1 MRLTTRSTAALALA
15 IGASLLVGCADDQED
30 AVEETDE
37 TRLQTAA
44 GTSDPTAY
52 CLLSQELSAATG
64 RPTDA
69 QLGEIENVA
78 PPEIRDAV
86 VTIIESVGN
95 EDVDAAEVQEAEA
108 ELEAW
113 EAENCDQP
121 EASAPDEN
129 DAPGQLGG
137 VEPPEESDE

>member
-1 MRLTTRSTAALALA
+1 MRLTRGTRAVLALT

-64 RPTDA
+64 RPTVE

-86 VTIIESVGN
+86 VTIIEAIGN
-95 EDVDAAEVQEAEA
+95 EDADAAEIQEAEA
-108 ELEAW
+108 EIVAW

-137 VEPPEESDE
+137 VEPPEESEE